1 MNAPPPDLQERLARA
16 LAGQYVVERLLGQG
30 GMGTVFLARDVT
42 LDRPVA
48 VKVVSPEMAASPEVR
63 QRFLLE
69 ARTVARL
76 RHPNIVSVYAAGESD
91 GLLWF
96 AMEYVPGESL
106 RDRLQREQRIPSA
119 EVMAITHDLA
129 MALDDAHAAGVV
141 HRDVKPENILLDR
154 ETGRA
159 MLTDFG
165 VVRALSSA
173 DAGLTGAGFVLGS
186 PRYMSPEQASGEPT
200 IDGRSD
206 LYSLGL
212 VAYEMLA
219 GRPVIEAESAA
230 TILVKH
236 LTEEPTPL
244 RTLSTDVPD
253 ELDAVIARALRK
265 KPDER
270 APRGRAMAAALEGLD
285 EDELATTSGKRV
297 VSGARRVG
305 NAKAPKRSNKRWLA
319 IAAGIGV
326 VALGSIPLLSG
337 GGESAPS
344 NQQTWLVAPFELQTG
359 NASLDW
365 LREGAVNM
373 LGLTLSQ
380 WNDLSVVDYER
391 TLDLLKN
398 ASNDESRRVGLEDA
412 RQIARRASAGT
423 VIMGQITTAND
434 SLFVVARRYDVA
446 SGNKIDDATA
456 GAPIG
461 GDPRVLFERIARE
474 LLDLAGGPALSM
486 ELAKQTTESVLAYRL
501 YLEGSSA
508 LNRWRLD
515 AADSLFAEATR
526 IDSTFALAHY
536 KRSLGLGWKGALDSL
551 YEQSSTQAVAY
562 ASRLSPRQRELVLA
576 HHDLVMG
583 FTASGKGDAAGALR
597 SWTNARDRLQALLA
611 TDSTD
616 AEVWYGL
623 ADAEFHSVA
632 NGGVVPPDSI
642 VTRYTRAMRGFE
654 RAIALDSTFHLA
666 YSHLLGIY
674 NYGLTEQFGVLIV
687 GDSMLLASSVPDS
700 ARRRTLLNDAQ
711 RRALTFARG
720 WVRQDADAAQA
731 WDALANA
738 FIASQQYDSV
748 ISTIQRAQSRP
759 AVYSAALAYRLP
771 FVYAFSDQFPEA
783 RAALRAAMSGFPPE
797 SLGVRT
803 TAPGVLFPLSGMT
816 MAGATGA
823 VGLLDS
829 LAAIASEAEV
839 TMPLTNTPTKSTAAW
854 FSAGVRLGAG
864 ANPTPA
870 LLQQIREGV
879 KALDGIQS
887 GGGAQVRS
895 QTLSIPYAA
904 YLASG
909 DTALA
914 RTALR
919 WASESKRP
927 LTEIEARLALD
938 RGDTATARKIAAQFR
953 APDSLRGVALSMG
966 GLRVLTQA
974 DVRARLGDLRGA
986 AATYEAIDPRTFQLA
1001 FVETGPALYTRSF
1014 LARARVYEQLND
1026 KPRAIA
1032 AYEKFAAAWEG
1043 ADPALHAE
1051 LREARTAIAR
1061 LRDAGQPRTITPG
1074 ASPGDKP

>member
-1 MNAPPPDLQERLARA
+1 VQ
-16 LAGQYVVERLLGQG
+16 
-30 GMGTVFLARDVT
+30 
-42 LDRPVA
+42 
-48 VKVVSPEMAASPEVR
+48 

-106 RDRLQREQRIPSA
+106 RDRLQREKRIPSA
-119 EVMAITHDLA
+119 EVIAITHDLA
-129 MALDDAHAAGVV
+129 MALDDAHAAGMV

-253 ELDAVIARALRK
+253 ELDAVITRALRK
-265 KPDER
+265 KPEER
-270 APRGRAMAAALEGLD
+270 SSRGRAMAAALEGRD
-285 EDELATTSGKRV
+285 ESDLTTTSGKRV
-297 VSGARRVG
+297 IAGARRAG
-305 NAKAPKRSNKRWLA
+305 TAKPHQSSRKRWLA
-319 IAAGIGV
+319 IAAGVGV
-326 VALGSIPLLSG
+326 VALGSIPLLSSG
-337 GGESAPS
+337 GNEAPS

-359 NASLDW
+359 IASLDW

-373 LGLTLSQ
+373 LSLTLSQ

-391 TLDLLKN
+391 TLDLLMD
-398 ASNDESRRVGLEDA
+398 ASDGSSRRVGLEDA

-423 VIMGQITTAND
+423 LIMGQITTAND

-446 SGNKIDDATA
+446 TGNKIDDATQ

-461 GDPRVLFERIARE
+461 SDPRMLFERVARE

-515 AADSLFAEATR
+515 AADSLFAEAIR

-536 KRSLGLGWKGALDSL
+536 KRSVGLGWKGAIDSL
-551 YEQSSTQAVAY
+551 YAQSSTQAVAF

-583 FTASGKGDAAGALR
+583 FTASGKGDAAGALQ
-597 SWTNARDRLQALLA
+597 SWTNARDRLNTLLA

-623 ADAEFHSVA
+623 ADAEYHSVA
-632 NGGVVPPDSI
+632 NGGVASPDSI

-674 NYGLTEQFGVLIV
+674 NYGMSEQYGVLIA
-687 GDSMLLASSVPDS
+687 GDSMVLASSVPDS
-700 ARRRTLLNDAQ
+700 ARRRTLLNSAQ
-711 RRALTFARG
+711 QRALTFARG
-720 WVRQDADAAQA
+720 WVRQDEDAAQSWEA
-731 WDALANA
+731 LTDA
-738 FIASQQYDSV
+738 FVASQQYDSV
-748 ISTIQRAQSRP
+748 IATIQRVSRRP
-759 AVYSAALAYRLP
+759 QVYSAALAYRLP
-771 FVYAFSDQFPEA
+771 IVYAFSDQIPEA
-783 RAALRAAMSGFPPE
+783 RTALRSAMLAFSAD

-803 TAPGVLFPLSGMT
+803 SSPGVLFPLNGMT

-823 VGLLDS
+823 VSLLDS
-829 LAAIASEAEV
+829 LTALATQADV
-839 TMPLTNTPTKSTAAW
+839 TMPLTGTPTKSSAEW
-854 FSAGVRLGAG
+854 FAAGVRLGAG
-864 ANPTPA
+864 APPTPA
-870 LLQQIREGV
+870 LLQLIRDGV
-879 KALDGIQS
+879 KMLDGIQS
-887 GGGAQVRS
+887 AGGAQVRG

-909 DTALA
+909 DTTLAL
-914 RTALR
+914 TVLR
-919 WASESKRP
+919 WAAETKRP
-927 LTEIEARLALD
+927 MVEIEALLALD
-938 RGDTATARKIAAQFR
+938 RGDTATARTIAARFR

-986 AATYEAIDPRTFQLA
+986 AATYEAVSPRTFQLG

-1014 LARARVYEQLND
+1014 LARARLYDQLGD
-1026 KPRAIA
+1026 KARALP
-1032 AYEKFAAAWEG
+1032 AYEKFAAQWEG
-1043 ADPALHAE
+1043 SDPSLHGE
-1051 LREARTAIAR
+1051 LREARAAITR
-1061 LRDAGQPRTITPG
+1061 LRDAGSSRAITPG
-1074 ASPGDKP
+1074 ASSGSKP

>member
-1 MNAPPPDLQERLARA
+1 M
-16 LAGQYVVERLLGQG
+16 ERLLGQG

-106 RDRLQREQRIPSA
+106 RDRLQREKRIPSA
-119 EVMAITHDLA
+119 EVIAITHDLA
-129 MALDDAHAAGVV
+129 MALDDAHTAGVV

-244 RTLSTDVPD
+244 RTLSTDLPD
-253 ELDAVIARALRK
+253 ELDTVITQSLRK
-265 KPDER
+265 KPEER
-270 APRGRAMAAALEGLD
+270 LPRGRAMAAALEGRD
-285 EDELATTSGKRV
+285 EADLTTTSGKRV
-297 VSGARRVG
+297 ISGARRVG
-305 NAKAPKRSNKRWLA
+305 TAKPQPSSRKRWLA
-319 IAAGIGV
+319 IAAGVGV
-326 VALGSIPLLSG
+326 VALGSIPFLSG
-337 GGESAPS
+337 GGEAAPT

-373 LGLTLSQ
+373 LSLTLSQ

-391 TLDLLKN
+391 TLDLLMD
-398 ASNDESRRVGLEDA
+398 ASDGSSRRVGLEDA

-423 VIMGQITTAND
+423 LIMGQITTAND

-446 SGNKIDDATA
+446 TGDKIDDATQ

-461 GDPRVLFERIARE
+461 SDPRVLFERVARE

-486 ELAKQTTESVLAYRL
+486 ELAQQTTESVEAYRL

-515 AADSLFAEATR
+515 AADSLFAQA
-526 IDSTFALAHY
+526 IGLDSTFALAHY

-551 YEQSSTQAVAY
+551 YEKSSTQAVAF
-562 ASRLSPRQRELVLA
+562 ASRLPVRQRELVLA

-583 FTASGKGDAAGALR
+583 FTASGKGDVVGALR
-597 SWTNARDRLQALLA
+597 NWTSARDRLKALLA
-611 TDSTD
+611 TDTTD

-623 ADAEFHSVA
+623 ADAEYHSVA
-632 NGGVVPPDSI
+632 NGGGAPPDST
-642 VTRYTRAMRGFE
+642 VKTYTRAMRGFE
-654 RAIALDSTFHLA
+654 RAVALDSTFHLA

-674 NYGLTEQFGVLIV
+674 NYGMSEAYGVLIA
-687 GDSMLLASSVPDS
+687 GDSMVLASSVPDS
-700 ARRRTLLNDAQ
+700 ARRRALLNEAQ

-720 WVRQDADAAQA
+720 WVRQDEDAAQA
-731 WDALANA
+731 WDALTDA

-748 ISTIQRAQSRP
+748 IATLRRVQSRP
-759 AVYSAALAYRLP
+759 AVYSAAMGYKLP
-771 FVYAFSDQFPEA
+771 IVHALNDQIPEA
-783 RAALRAAMSGFPPE
+783 RAALRSAMSAFAPE

-803 TAPGVLFPLSGMT
+803 TAPGVIFPLNAMT
-816 MAGATGA
+816 MAGATGS

-829 LAAIASEAEV
+829 LIAIATRADV
-839 TMPLTNTPTKSTAAW
+839 TMPLTGTPTKSTAEW
-854 FSAGVRLGAG
+854 FAAGVRLGAG
-864 ANPTPA
+864 ATPTPA

-879 KALDGIQS
+879 KTLDGIQS
-887 GGGAQVRS
+887 AGGAQVRA
-895 QTLSIPYAA
+895 QTLGVPYAA

-909 DTALA
+909 DTTLAL
-914 RTALR
+914 TVLR
-919 WASESKRP
+919 WAAESKRP
-927 LTEIEARLALD
+927 LSEIEALLALD
-938 RGDTATARKIAAQFR
+938 RRDTATARSIAARFR

-986 AATYEAIDPRTFQLA
+986 AATYEAVSPRTFQLG
-1001 FVETGPALYTRSF
+1001 FVETGPALFTRSF

-1032 AYEKFAAAWEG
+1032 AYEKFASAWEG
-1043 ADPALHAE
+1043 ADPSLHGE
-1051 LREARTAIAR
+1051 LREARAAIAR
-1061 LRDAGQPRTITPG
+1061 LRDAGSSRTITPG
-1074 ASPGDKP
+1074 ASPGGKP

>member
-1 MNAPPPDLQERLARA
+1 MNAPPPDLQSRLARA

-48 VKVVSPEMAASPEVR
+48 IKVVSPDVSASAELR

-76 RHPNIVSVYAAGESD
+76 RHPNIVSVYAAGEAD

-96 AMEYVPGESL
+96 AMEFVPGESL
-106 RDRLQREQRIPSA
+106 RDRMQREKRVPA
-119 EVMAITHDLA
+119 DAVMAITHDLA
-129 MALDDAHAAGVV
+129 MALDDAHVAGVV

-154 ETGRA
+154 DTGRA

-165 VVRALSSA
+165 VARALSSA

-244 RTLSTDVPD
+244 RSLAADVPD

-270 APRGRAMAAALEGLD
+270 FSRGRVMAAALEGRD
-285 EDELATTSGKRV
+285 ESELGTTSGSRI
-297 VSGARRVG
+297 VSGARPMG
-305 NAKAPKRSNKRWLA
+305 NKKPARSNKRWLA

-337 GGESAPS
+337 GGNEAPS

-373 LGLTLSQ
+373 LSLTLSQ

-391 TLDLLKN
+391 TLDLLMD
-398 ASNDESRRVGLEDA
+398 ASDGSSRRVGLEDA

-423 VIMGQITTAND
+423 LIMGQITTAND

-446 SGNKIDDATA
+446 TGNKIDDATQ

-461 GDPRVLFERIARE
+461 SDPRMLFERVARE

-515 AADSLFAEATR
+515 AADSLFAEAIR

-536 KRSLGLGWKGALDSL
+536 KRSLGLGWKGAIDSL
-551 YEQSSTQAVAY
+551 YAQSSTQAVAF

-583 FTASGKGDAAGALR
+583 FTASGKGDAAGALQN
-597 SWTNARDRLQALLA
+597 WTNARDRLKVLLA

-623 ADAEFHSVA
+623 ADAEYHSVA
-632 NGGVVPPDSI
+632 NGGVASPDSI
-642 VTRYTRAMRGFE
+642 VKRYTRAMRGFE

-674 NYGLTEQFGVLIV
+674 NYGMSEQYGVLIA

-700 ARRRTLLNDAQ
+700 TRRRTLLNSAQ
-711 RRALTFARG
+711 QRALTFARG
-720 WVRQDADAAQA
+720 WVRQDEDAAQSWEA
-731 WDALANA
+731 LTDAFVAA
-738 FIASQQYDSV
+738 QQYDSV
-748 ISTIQRAQSRP
+748 VATIERVSRRP
-759 AVYSAALAYRLP
+759 QVYSAALAYRLP
-771 FVYAFSDQFPEA
+771 IVYAFNDQIPEA
-783 RAALRAAMSGFPPE
+783 RTALRSAMLAFSAD

-803 TAPGVLFPLSGMT
+803 SAPGVLFPLNGMT

-823 VGLLDS
+823 VSLLDS
-829 LAAIASEAEV
+829 LTVLATQADA
-839 TMPLTNTPTKSTAAW
+839 TMPLTGTPTKSSAEW
-854 FSAGVRLGAG
+854 FAAGVRLSAG
-864 ANPTPA
+864 APPTPA
-870 LLQQIREGV
+870 LMQLIRDGV
-879 KALDGIQS
+879 KMLDGIQS
-887 GGGAQVRS
+887 AGGAQVRG

-909 DTALA
+909 DTTLAL
-914 RTALR
+914 TVLR
-919 WASESKRP
+919 WAAETKRP
-927 LTEIEARLALD
+927 MSEIEALLALD
-938 RGDTATARKIAAQFR
+938 RRDTATARSIAARFR
-953 APDSLRGVALSMG
+953 APDSLRGVGLSMG

-986 AATYEAIDPRTFQLA
+986 AATYEAVSPRTFQLG

-1014 LARARVYEQLND
+1014 LARARLYDQLGD
-1026 KPRAIA
+1026 KARALP
-1032 AYEKFAAAWEG
+1032 AYEKFAAQWEG
-1043 ADPALHAE
+1043 SDPSLHGE
-1051 LREARTAIAR
+1051 MREARAAITR
-1061 LRDAGQPRTITPG
+1061 LRDAGSSRAITPG
-1074 ASPGDKP
+1074 ASSGSKP

>member
-1 MNAPPPDLQERLARA
+1 
-16 LAGQYVVERLLGQG
+16 
-30 GMGTVFLARDVT
+30 MGTLFLARDVT

-106 RDRLQREQRIPSA
+106 RDRLQREKRIPSG
-119 EVMAITHDLA
+119 EVIAITHDLA

-244 RTLSTDVPD
+244 RTLSTDLPD
-253 ELDAVIARALRK
+253 ELDTVITQSLRK

-270 APRGRAMAAALEGLD
+270 LPRGRAMAAALEGRD
-285 EDELATTSGKRV
+285 EADLTTTSGKRV
-297 VSGARRVG
+297 ISGARRVG
-305 NAKAPKRSNKRWLA
+305 SAKPQQSSRKRWLA
-319 IAAGIGV
+319 IAAGVGV

-337 GGESAPS
+337 SGADAPDNS
-344 NQQTWLVAPFELQTG
+344 QTWLVAPFELQTG

-380 WNDLSVVDYER
+380 WNDLSVIDYER

-412 RQIARRASAGT
+412 RQIARRAQAGT

-434 SLFVVARRYDVA
+434 SMFVVARRYDVA
-446 SGNKIDDATA
+446 SGTKIDDATV

-486 ELAKQTTESVLAYRL
+486 ELAKQTTESVEAYRL

-515 AADSLFAEATR
+515 EADTLFAQAIR

-536 KRSLGLGWKGALDSL
+536 KRSLGLGWKNAIDSL
-551 YEQSSTQAVAY
+551 YTQSSARAVEY
-562 ASRLSPRQRELVLA
+562 SNRLAPRQRELIIA
-576 HHDLVMG
+576 HHDLVLG
-583 FTASGKGDAAGALR
+583 FTAARVNDVDGAMK
-597 SWTNARDRLQALLA
+597 SWNSARDRLSTLLQ

-623 ADAEFHSVA
+623 ADADYHAATVSREA
-632 NGGVVPPDSI
+632 PPDSTI
-642 VTRYTRAMRGFE
+642 KRFTRSMRAFE
-654 RAIALDSTFHLA
+654 RAVALDSTFHLA
-666 YSHLLGIY
+666 YEHLLSIY
-674 NYGLTEQFGVLIV
+674 QIAIGEQSGVLIA
-687 GDSMLLASSVPDS
+687 GDSMVLATSVPDTARQRALRNS
-700 ARRRTLLNDAQ
+700 AQSRT
-711 RRALTFARG
+711 LTFARG
-720 WVRQDADAAQA
+720 WVRQDTEATQA
-731 WDALANA
+731 WEALTNA
-738 FIASQQYDSV
+738 FAASRQYDSV
-748 ISTIQRAQSRP
+748 TAILARLEARP
-759 AVYSAALAYRLP
+759 SVYSASMAYRRSM
-771 FVYAFSDQFPEA
+771 FHAINDEIPEA
-783 RAALRAAMSGFPPE
+783 RRVLRLAVSKFPAD
-797 SLGVRT
+797 SLGARST
-803 TAPGVLFPLSGMT
+803 TPGVLLPLMGMSV
-816 MAGATGA
+816 AGATGSLA
-823 VGLLDS
+823 LLDS
-829 LAAIASEAEV
+829 LVTLAVGAAE
-839 TMPLTNTPTKSTAAW
+839 TMPMVGTPTQATATW
-854 FSAGVRLGAG
+854 FSAGVQMGAG
-864 ANPTPA
+864 APPTAA
-870 LLQQIREGV
+870 LLRQIRAGIATLD
-879 KALDGIQS
+879 ALPA
-887 GGGAQVRS
+887 GGGTQVRA
-895 QTLSIPYAA
+895 QAIGVPFAA
-904 YLASG
+904 YLATR
-909 DTALA
+909 DTTFALTAIKWAAETQRTLTELEALMALA
-914 RTALR
+914 RKD
-919 WASESKRP
+919 SV
-927 LTEIEARLALD
+927 EAR
-938 RGDTATARKIAAQFR
+938 TIASRFR
-953 APDSLRGVALSMG
+953 APDSLRGVTMSMG
-966 GLRVLTQA
+966 GIRVVAQA
-974 DVRARLGDLRGA
+974 EVRALLGDLRGA
-986 AATYEAIDPRTFQLA
+986 AATYEAIDPKSFQIGL
-1001 FVETGPALYTRSF
+1001 VEPGPALYTRSF

-1032 AYEKFAAAWEG
+1032 AYEKFASAWEG
-1043 ADPALHAE
+1043 ADPSLHGE
-1051 LREARTAIAR
+1051 LREARAAIAR
-1061 LRDAGQPRTITPG
+1061 LRDAGSSRTITPG
-1074 ASPGDKP
+1074 ASPGSKP